1 MAKRKLI
8 LRPATIKNCKV
19 GSTVFDPRCGLGKVD
34 HIAKLTPDG
43 TSYPIAVRHGNG
55 EIDSYTNDGKWYV
68 TNQVP
73 NLFLVPDGITIG
85 DYQTIS
91 LEFNIRAYA
100 TVDAQIS

>member
-19 GSTVFDPRCGLGKVD
+19 GSTVFDPRCGLCKVD
-34 HIAKLTPDG
+34 HIAKLTTDE
-43 TSYPIAVRHGNG
+43 TYYPIEVRNCNG
-55 EIDSYTNDGKWYV
+55 EIDSYTIDGKWYV
-68 TNQVP
+68 DKQVP
-73 NLFLVPDGITIG
+73 SLFLVPDGITIG

-91 LEFNIRAYA
+91 LEFNVRAYA